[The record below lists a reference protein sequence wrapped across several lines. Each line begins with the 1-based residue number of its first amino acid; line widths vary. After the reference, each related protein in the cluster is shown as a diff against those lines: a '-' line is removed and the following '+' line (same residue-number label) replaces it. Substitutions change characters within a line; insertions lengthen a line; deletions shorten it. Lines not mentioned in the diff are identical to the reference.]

1 MPPQTPVA
9 EQVSVSARGHQMT
22 PSQERTQRGVS
33 PSGVSLSNVDVSPDD
48 DDVVVLD
55 TVIQDDFA
63 RRRADNLDVEAAHY
77 RNRAIHV
84 SRHWGWPRSA
94 GSTPLSVRIEF
105 VSGESC

>member
-1 MPPQTPVA
+1 
-9 EQVSVSARGHQMT
+9 MT
-22 PSQERTQRGVS
+22 PSHERAQRGVS
-33 PSGVSLSNVDVSPDD
+33 PSGVSLGNVDVSPDD

-94 GSTPLSVRIEF
+94 GSTPLSVRIE
-105 VSGESC
+105 SGLGESC